1 MPNGTYQVGV
11 GVKNVEEI
19 SLPSA
24 SQEEYKSA
32 LIGHIQS
39 TVVLVMHGEKKSTK
53 GIRED
58 PESFCSCDWAV
69 QSHLKA
75 QAQFLA
81 VFPDTES
88 RWLPAPRQLLFEHL
102 LGAEHKVPMSVPLP
116 YFCHKG
122 S

>member
-53 GIRED
+53 GIR
-58 PESFCSCDWAV
+58 
-69 QSHLKA
+69 
-75 QAQFLA
+75 
-81 VFPDTES
+81 
-88 RWLPAPRQLLFEHL
+88 
-102 LGAEHKVPMSVPLP
+102 
-116 YFCHKG
+116 
-122 S
+122 